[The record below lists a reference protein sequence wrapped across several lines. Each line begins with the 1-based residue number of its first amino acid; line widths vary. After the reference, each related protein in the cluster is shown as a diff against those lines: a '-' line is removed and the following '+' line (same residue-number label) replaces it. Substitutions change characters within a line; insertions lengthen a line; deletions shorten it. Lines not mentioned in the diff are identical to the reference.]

1 MPRAPLPART
11 QPPTEPRLWLPLA
24 IALAFAG
31 CQDATGPLSERNVA
45 RSQVGVAGQ
54 LVSDAMASTQLSIL
68 QQAPTAPPLETYQLS
83 FWAYKGDPSTVTVNY
98 QPAAGEW
105 VGQPFLELSI
115 PKNGLLAGA
124 GGESLKGGDSVL
136 VTLTIDSVN
145 FSVDFQPSG
154 VVFSTGNPA
163 TLVLWYENA
172 NPDLN
177 GDGVVDTT
185 DQMLEQQLAVWY
197 HATKTNS
204 WFKLSSN
211 NDPMLPSVSTALYHF
226 CEYAVSW

>member
-115 PKNGLLAGA
+115 PKNGLDR
-124 GGESLKGGDSVL
+124 K
-136 VTLTIDSVN
+136 
-145 FSVDFQPSG
+145 
-154 VVFSTGNPA
+154 STR
-163 TLVLWYENA
+163 
-172 NPDLN
+172 LN
-177 GDGVVDTT
+177 
-185 DQMLEQQLAVWY
+185 
-197 HATKTNS
+197 
-204 WFKLSSN
+204 SSHGYI
-211 NDPMLPSVSTALYHF
+211 S
-226 CEYAVSW
+226 YAVFCLKKKKKHKRQ